1 MVIVADVIGPVWWS
15 IAPDAADG
23 ADGILEI
30 RVHPDDPTASAAL
43 PTKGNGDAQGPRN
56 ALRAKEAIEAWGRG
70 ERMRT
75 SANLTARF
83 GNSGCGH
90 YANRIPTTPA
100 TLPTTKGVSA
110 CLKAFFSSRLNG
122 VNPGTENSDY
132 SGMPALRSPSL
143 RRARWCWYFGLASA
157 RGTGES
163 VRNVDI
169 LVRGRI

>member
-43 PTKGNGDAQGPRN
+43 PTKEMAMPRARRTLCARKRLSRLGD
-56 ALRAKEAIEAWGRG
+56 G
-70 ERMRT
+70 ERMST

-90 YANRIPTTPA
+90 YGNRIPTTPA